1 LEACTIENQG
11 QLEFEK
17 RKTIHLSSS
26 RPPIIKK
33 KKRSKSRHMFNK
45 KGGSSSQNEAPVMS
59 FQGTSGGH
67 TSLKTSITLGFIT

>member
-33 KKRSKSRHMFNK
+33 KESKSRHMFNK
-45 KGGSSSQNEAPVMS
+45 KGGNSSQSEAPVRS

-67 TSLKTSITLGFIT
+67 TSLRTSITLGFIT

>member
-1 LEACTIENQG
+1 
-11 QLEFEK
+11 
-17 RKTIHLSSS
+17 
-26 RPPIIKK
+26 
-33 KKRSKSRHMFNK
+33 MFNK